1 MTTKESGLFSV
12 LLIAASILFLIVEHL
27 THIEFFLHVAAIPL
41 EVLLAVFIVETLLR
55 KREDNN
61 KRKQLMYIKS
71 LLFRS
76 ELRPL
81 FIFNFK
87 ALKYPSVTMTQI
99 KNASLDE
106 LKQMRQEAESIEY
119 KSLKAM
125 ESVILEYT
133 KQQHIWQQFMDWG
146 ISFHFDTLVE
156 DMIYILHFIHDVKLY
171 KEKNPKKLFMEE
183 AEKKKSLK
191 VKVERVLWDGIEKFL
206 DYAIELKEKKPEM
219 FDDLLSDFEMCS
231 EIVS

>member
-1 MTTKESGLFSV
+1 
-12 LLIAASILFLIVEHL
+12 
-27 THIEFFLHVAAIPL
+27 VAAIPL

-71 LLFRS
+71 HLFRS

-81 FIFNFK
+81 FILNFK
-87 ALKYPSVTMTQI
+87 ALKHPSLTMTQI

-106 LKQMRQEAESIEY
+106 LKQMRKNAESIEY
-119 KSLKAM
+119 KSFEAM

-133 KQQHIWQQFMDWG
+133 KQQQIWQQFMDWG
-146 ISFHFDTLVE
+146 ISFHFDSIVE

-171 KEKNPKKLFMEE
+171 KEKNPDKLFIKE
-183 AEKKKSLK
+183 AERKKGLK
-191 VKVERVLWDGIEKFL
+191 IKVERVLWDGIEKFL

-231 EIVS
+231 EIVN